1 MKFIENGVG
10 GQPAMALVAIK
21 SKEIYDGMGTGTKIK
36 IDAGYI
42 RAVRRVG
49 ILTSSENDARKELIK
64 IVGSTGGKWQ
74 RYWRIAKGVMVD
86 GNT

>member
-21 SKEIYDGMGTGTKIK
+21 QKEIYDGTGTGTKIK
-36 IDAGYI
+36 IDVGYVRAI
-42 RAVRRVG
+42 REIGVL
-49 ILTSSENDARKELIK
+49 INSENDSRKELIR

-74 RYWRIAKGVMVD
+74 RYWRIAKGVVVN
-86 GNT
+86 GNA